1 MPSDVSSLVEHFF
14 RHEYGR
20 LVALLTNSFGVRQLD
35 LIEDVVQSAL
45 SKGLQ
50 TWARSG
56 VPDDPAGWLYRTAR
70 NLAVDAFRRRETEQR
85 VLTVVGQ
92 SAERLSSVA
101 DSKLGVARFSADHS
115 AGGLTDAEPGDETQ
129 RLLYLCCHPSNA
141 PESRVALALKI
152 VGGFSVDEIA
162 NALLIT
168 KASAEKRLTRAKD
181 SLRERG
187 TEISELTRE
196 SMLERV
202 DSVLSTIYLIFT
214 EGYAATVGED
224 PIRSDLCEEAIRLAR
239 MSNEHAWS
247 RSPCTAALLGLLL
260 LQSSRMDA
268 RVDADGAIVLLADQ
282 DRSCWNSGRIRE
294 AMHWMTLAAD
304 GNVLSRY
311 HVEAAIAWEHARADS
326 FATVD
331 WHRVTSLY
339 HTLAMMNPGPM
350 VRLNLVIA
358 QSRALGPA
366 VGLKAL
372 EAISDEDRRRL
383 RPWWDCAIAD
393 VFEQLNRPKDA
404 LAHLA
409 DALALSTNA
418 AQRRLIERKR
428 ERLSGAGG

>member
-56 VPDDPAGWLYRTAR
+56 VPDDPAAWLYRTAR
-70 NLAVDAFRRRETEQR
+70 NLAIDTFRRREIEQR
-85 VLTVVGQ
+85 VFTVVGQ
-92 SAERLSSVA
+92 SVERLSSVA
-101 DSKLGVARFSADHS
+101 DSQLGTSGHSTDHS
-115 AGGLTDAEPGDETQ
+115 ARLSDTEPGDETL
-129 RLLYLCCHPSNA
+129 RLLYLCCHPSIA
-141 PESRVALALKI
+141 PESQVALALKI

-168 KASAEKRLTRAKD
+168 KASAEKRLTRARD

-247 RSPCTAALLGLLL
+247 RSPSTAALLGLLL

-304 GNVLSRY
+304 GNELTRY
-311 HVEAAIAWEHARADS
+311 HIEAAIAWEHARADS

-339 HTLAMMNPGPM
+339 QTLAMMNPGPM

-358 QSRALGPA
+358 QSRAFGPL

-372 EAISDEDRRRL
+372 EAFSDEDRRRL

-404 LAHLA
+404 VAHLT

-428 ERLSGAGG
+428 ERLKGAGG